1 MVVGLIFT
9 GTSTETLELGLFIG
23 GRVFFMDVFLAQQ
36 QSALDAI
43 NRRPQKEG
51 RKKEGKV

>member
-1 MVVGLIFT
+1 
-9 GTSTETLELGLFIG
+9 
-23 GRVFFMDVFLAQQ
+23 MDVFLAQQ